1 MKTTAWEP
9 SLTSSV
15 KEGIYLDDPVTFVY
29 GDSENKVQEERTTAM
44 RAILLGYHRFL
55 LGLAFNVRDE
65 NGDEIFN
72 SADPASGAFML
83 PSLMPA
89 LGDTFVTFRAIIAM
103 HIERAAY
110 QTVAKLGEEDM
121 LKAAGAVV
129 VNPGNVAAADD
140 TTNAAGTLPAPES
153 EPTSEGTSESLPSGG
168 EVRSEGSGERSV
180 SVAE

>member
-9 SLTSSV
+9 TAAASV
-15 KEGIYLDDPVTFVY
+15 KEGIYLDDPVTFIY
-29 GDSENKVQEERTTAM
+29 GDSENIVREEKTTAM

-72 SADPASGAFML
+72 SADPANGAFML
-83 PSLMPA
+83 PALMPA
-89 LGDTFVTFRAIIAM
+89 LGDTFISFRSIVAM

-110 QTVAKLGEEDM
+110 QTVAKLAEEDM

-129 VNPGNVAAADD
+129 VPPEREGAVGDTPDATEHTLAASE
-140 TTNAAGTLPAPES
+140 AAPAPVH
-153 EPTSEGTSESLPSGG
+153 PSEGPVGAESLPDS
-168 EVRSEGSGERSV
+168 SLSV
-180 SVAE
+180 IE